1 MIQNTQDRNKITSET
16 SNYPIQIVRDSEL
29 NSAVKSEWIAL
40 LCVEVKQAVKR
51 VSEYNVEPPH
61 KCQGLN

>member
-29 NSAVKSEWIAL
+29 NIAVKSEWIAL
-40 LCVEVKQAVKR
+40 R
-51 VSEYNVEPPH
+51 GSEAGGQTSEWI
-61 KCQGLN
+61 